1 MNNSNKNKYLLK
13 NTVVLS
19 IGNFGSKLISFFLV
33 PLYTNIFTTAEY
45 GTIDLITILITVF
58 VPIVTLNISE
68 AVMRYSMDKNS
79 NKDKILCI
87 GNIVLYSSIIICIFS
102 FPILKVIP
110 YTTQYALLLVLYLT
124 TFISSSIYLCFIRGK
139 EQLFDY
145 SIISIIQTLA
155 IALLNI
161 YFLVILKIGIKG
173 YIIAYIIAYLITTF
187 LCIIRGKIVPF
198 INKKS
203 FDKNLA
209 KEMIKYSVIL
219 IPNSLMWWIMHSLD
233 RVMVTSMIGIEANG
247 IYTVSYKLPTIIITL
262 TSIFNQAWM
271 FSAVREKD
279 SVDKES
285 YTNSIFT
292 ALFNIVITISL
303 FLLLILKP
311 LMKIYV
317 GKAFFLAWKYT
328 PLLIIG
334 SVFLTLA
341 TFISNE
347 YTAHKDSIGFL
358 KSSTI
363 GAVANLMLNLL
374 LIPIIG
380 VIGAAIATC
389 ISYICVY
396 IFRIFDTKKY
406 MKFRVLDK
414 EKIICISL
422 LLISSILVYID
433 NYFSYLLLFLILL
446 IDIFISRKYWLK
458 IINNVIKK
466 VFKKRR
472 KHNDM

>member
-1 MNNSNKNKYLLK
+1 MNNSSKNKYLLK
-13 NTVVLS
+13 NTIILS

-58 VPIVTLNISE
+58 VPIITLNISE

-79 NKDKILCI
+79 DKNKILCI
-87 GNIVLYSSIIICIFS
+87 GNIVLFSSIIICILS

-124 TFISSSIYLCFIRGK
+124 TFISSNIYLCFIRGK

-145 SIISIIQTLA
+145 SIISIVQTLMIA
-155 IALLNI
+155 ILNI
-161 YFLVILKIGIKG
+161 YFLVVLKIGIRG
-173 YIIAYIIAYLITTF
+173 YIIAYIIAYLITTI
-187 LCIIRGKIVPF
+187 LCIIRGKFVPS

-203 FDKNLA
+203 FDKKLA
-209 KEMIKYSVIL
+209 REMIKYSVIL

-233 RVMVTSMIGIEANG
+233 RIMVTSMIGIEANG
-247 IYTVSYKLPTIIITL
+247 IYTISYKLPTIIITL

-271 FSAVREKD
+271 FSAVKEKD
-279 SVDKES
+279 SDDKES

-311 LMKIYV
+311 LMKVYV
-317 GKAFFLAWKYT
+317 GRAFFLSWKYT

-334 SVFLTLA
+334 TVFLTLG

-363 GAVANLMLNLL
+363 GAMVNLILNIF
-374 LIPIIG
+374 LIPVIG
-380 VIGAAIATC
+380 VIGAALATC
-389 ISYICVY
+389 ISYICV
-396 IFRIFDTKKY
+396 F
-406 MKFRVLDK
+406 
-414 EKIICISL
+414 
-422 LLISSILVYID
+422 
-433 NYFSYLLLFLILL
+433 N
-446 IDIFISRKYWLK
+446 
-458 IINNVIKK
+458 
-466 VFKKRR
+466 
-472 KHNDM
+472 